1 MIAVDTNVLV
11 HAHRRDSPFFDP
23 ARSALAEL
31 AEGGGRWAIPWPVV
45 AEFVC
50 VTTHPKLFDRPSTPD
65 QAVRQIDAWAQSPG
79 LTLLG
84 ETATSWSLLRGAL
97 VAGRI
102 TGPVVYDARTAA
114 ICLAHGVRELWTA
127 DRDYG
132 RFPALRVR
140 NPLVSG

>member
-1 MIAVDTNVLV
+1 MFLARVE
-11 HAHRRDSPFFDP
+11 RRPESD
-23 ARSALAEL
+23 
-31 AEGGGRWAIPWPVV
+31 GR
-45 AEFVC
+45 
-50 VTTHPKLFDRPSTPD
+50 
-65 QAVRQIDAWAQSPG
+65 AVRQVDAWAESPG

-84 ETATSWSLLRGAL
+84 ETATTWSLLRGAL

-102 TGPVVYDARTAA
+102 TGPVVYDARIAT

-140 NPLVSG
+140 NPLVRG